1 MKRVFFEWK
10 NGKSVEG
17 QTFKIHLK
25 RMPAPADNGVLEVG
39 TQRLCPSQ
47 ALRPLS
53 AQCGERNRYIYC
65 MESKTPK
72 SKIKRFIFLELLER
86 RLEKGKNR

>member
-1 MKRVFFEWK
+1 M
-10 NGKSVEG
+10 
-17 QTFKIHLK
+17 
-25 RMPAPADNGVLEVG
+25 EVA

-47 ALRPLS
+47 VLGPLS
-53 AQCGERNRYIYC
+53 AQWGERNRYIYS

-72 SKIKRFIFLELLER
+72 SKIKRFFLEVLER